1 MRQIP
6 IALERRDTLR
16 KGGLW
21 KLTPP
26 QALVLSFVA
35 LSLTGAVLLALPIA
49 TSKPTTWL
57 QALFTSVSSST
68 VTGLMVVDPGTHFT
82 LFGQSVMMVLIQ
94 LGGLGLMTFGVFII
108 QLSRGALSMSH
119 RLVVAEA
126 LNQPGQADT
135 MKMLRWL
142 VAFTVIVELIGT
154 LLLAIRWVP
163 EMGWSQGLYFSLFHA
178 IAAFNNAGVGLKA
191 NNLIDY
197 AGDPLINVVIS
208 SLFIIGGIGFV
219 VVADMYNKRRFRDFS
234 LHTKL
239 MLVGTLVINLVAMLI
254 LLVLEYGNPDTLGSL
269 PSLSAKLWAAWFQA
283 VSPRTAGFNTLDMA
297 DLMPASVFLIMG
309 LMFIGAGSGSTASGI
324 KLSTFIILV
333 LATISI
339 FQRREQSAV
348 FGRSIGTQTIVKSLA
363 ITVVSWLTV
372 VTAVF
377 LLILSETAVFI
388 DLAFEAVSAFGT
400 VGLSRGI
407 TANLSPLGQGIIMV
421 LMLIGRVG
429 PLTLAFMLTRS
440 HSKRIQYPDGQVS
453 VG

>member
-1 MRQIP
+1 M
-6 IALERRDTLR
+6 
-16 KGGLW
+16 
-21 KLTPP
+21 
-26 QALVLSFVA
+26 
-35 LSLTGAVLLALPIA
+35 LLALPIA
-49 TSKPTTWL
+49 SNQSTSWL

-82 LFGQSVMMVLIQ
+82 VFGQCVMMALFQ

-119 RLVVAEA
+119 RLAVAEA
-126 LNQPGQADT
+126 LNQPGQADM

-142 VAFTVIVELIGT
+142 VAFTIIVELIGT

-178 IAAFNNAGVGLKA
+178 IAAFNNAGVGLKP

-197 AGDPLINVVIS
+197 VGDPVINIVIS
-208 SLFIIGGIGFV
+208 GLFIIGGIGFV
-219 VVADMYNKRRFRDFS
+219 VVVDMYNNRRFRDYS

-239 MLVGTLVINLVAMLI
+239 MLVGTLAINLIAMMA
-254 LLVLEYGNPDTLGSL
+254 LLVLEYGNPETLGGL
-269 PSLSAKLWAAWFQA
+269 PSLSDKLWAAWFQA
-283 VSPRTAGFNTLDMA
+283 VAPRTAGFNTLDIA

-309 LMFIGAGSGSTASGI
+309 LMFIGAGPGSTASGI
-324 KLSTFIILV
+324 KLSTFIVLV

-339 FQRREQSAV
+339 FKRREQTAV
-348 FGRSIGTQTIVKSLA
+348 FGRSIGTQAIIKSLA

-377 LLILSETAVFI
+377 LLILSESLVFI

-407 TANLSPLGQGIIMV
+407 TADLSPIGQGIIMV

-440 HSKRIQYPDGQVS
+440 HSKRIQYPDGAVN

>member
-1 MRQIP
+1 M
-6 IALERRDTLR
+6 
-16 KGGLW
+16 
-21 KLTPP
+21 
-26 QALVLSFVA
+26 
-35 LSLTGAVLLALPIA
+35 LLALPIA
-49 TSKPTTWL
+49 SNQPTSWL

-82 LFGQSVMMVLIQ
+82 VFGQCVMMALFQ

-108 QLSRGALSMSH
+108 QLSRGALSMNH
-119 RLVVAEA
+119 RLAVAEA
-126 LNQPGQADT
+126 LNQPGQADM

-142 VAFTVIVELIGT
+142 VAFTIIVELIGT

-178 IAAFNNAGVGLKA
+178 IAAFNNAGVGLKS

-197 AGDPLINVVIS
+197 VGDPVINIVIS
-208 SLFIIGGIGFV
+208 GLFIIGGIGFV
-219 VVADMYNKRRFRDFS
+219 VVVDMYNKRRFRDYS

-239 MLVGTLVINLVAMLI
+239 MLVGTLAINLIAMMA
-254 LLVLEYGNPDTLGSL
+254 LLVLEYGNPETLGGL
-269 PSLSAKLWAAWFQA
+269 PSLSDKLWAAWFQA
-283 VSPRTAGFNTLDMA
+283 VAPRTAGFNTLDIA

-309 LMFIGAGSGSTASGI
+309 LMFIGAGPGSTASGI
-324 KLSTFIILV
+324 KLSTFIVLV

-339 FQRREQSAV
+339 FKRREQSAV
-348 FGRSIGTQTIVKSLA
+348 FGRSIGTQAIIKSLA

-377 LLILSETAVFI
+377 LLILSESLVFI

-407 TANLSPLGQGIIMV
+407 TADLSPIGQGIIMV

-440 HSKRIQYPDGQVS
+440 HSKRIQYPDGAVN

>member
-6 IALERRDTLR
+6 LELTTGSLHKSGIGR
-16 KGGLW
+16 
-21 KLTPP
+21 LTPP

-35 LSLTGAVLLALPIA
+35 LSLIGALLLKLPLA
-49 TSKPTTWL
+49 TEKPTSWL
-57 QALFTSVSSST
+57 QALFTSVSAST
-68 VTGLMVVDPGTHFT
+68 VTGLAVVDPGTHFT
-82 LFGQSVMMVLIQ
+82 VFGQCVMLVLIQ

-108 QLSRGALSMSH
+108 YLSRGASSMSH

-126 LNQPGQADT
+126 LNQPGQGDL

-142 VAFTVIVELIGT
+142 VAFTIIMELLGTT
-154 LLLAIRWVP
+154 LLALRWVP
-163 EMGWSQGLYFSLFHA
+163 EMGWSQGLYFSFFHA
-178 IAAFNNAGVGLKA
+178 ISAFNNAGVGLRA
-191 NNLIDY
+191 NSLMDY
-197 AGDPLINVVIS
+197 AGDPLVNTVIS
-208 SLFIIGGIGFV
+208 GLFIIGGIGFV
-219 VVADMYNKRRFRDFS
+219 VVADMYNKRRFRDYS
-234 LHTKL
+234 MHTKL
-239 MLVGTLVINLVAMLI
+239 MLVGTLAINLIAMLM
-254 LLVLEYGNPDTLGSL
+254 LLALEYGNPNTLGGL

-283 VSPRTAGFNTLDMA
+283 VSPRTAGFNTLDMSA
-297 DLMPASVFLIMG
+297 LMPASAFLIMG
-309 LMFIGAGSGSTASGI
+309 LMFIGAGPGSTASGI
-324 KLSTFIILV
+324 KLSTFIVLV

-348 FGRSIGTQTIVKSLA
+348 FGRNIGTPTIAKSLA
-363 ITVVSWLTV
+363 ITIVSWLTV

-377 LLILSETAVFI
+377 LLILSESAVFI

-407 TANLSPLGQGIIMV
+407 TSSLTPIGQAIIMV

-440 HSKRIQYPDGQVS
+440 HSKRIQYPDGQVN